1 MTSKAIVTAVA
12 SVALAGGA
20 LVVVTAPA
28 SSAAPGC
35 QYPANIV
42 TTTSLKVKPQKVQ
55 YGAGARARVVVNAT
69 GSGRTPKGQVIVT
82 VAGRSSVKGLS
93 GGAATVSLP
102 RKLAA
107 GNSYGVRAKYD
118 PKRCSR
124 FQKSTSSKKSFKVVR
139 AHSKA
144 KVNVDDVKR
153 GNRPKASVRV
163 KTATGVT
170 AKGKARV
177 RISHGGTSFAKT
189 VRLRGGSA
197 STKFKAL
204 NKVGKW
210 KVRVSYKG
218 TGNIRPDSGSDTFR
232 VKRRR

>member
-1 MTSKAIVTAVA
+1 MTSRAIVTAVA

-20 LVVVTAPA
+20 LVVATAPA

-55 YGAGARARVVVNAT
+55 YGANARARVVVRAT
-69 GSGRTPKGQVIVT
+69 GSQRTPKGQVIVT
-82 VAGRSSVKGLS
+82 VAGRSRVSGLS

-102 RKLAA
+102 RKLSA
-107 GNSYGVRAKYD
+107 GDSYGVRAKYD

-124 FQKSTSSKKSFKVVR
+124 FQKSTSPKRSFKVVK
-139 AHSKA
+139 AHSRA
-144 KVNVDDVKR
+144 KVNVDSIKR
-153 GNRPKASVRV
+153 GHRPKASVRV
-163 KTATGVT
+163 RTATGVT
-170 AKGKARV
+170 ANGKARV
-177 RISHGGTSFAKT
+177 RISRHGTSFAKT
-189 VRLRGGSA
+189 VRLHGGAA

-210 KVRVSYKG
+210 KVRVTYKG

>member
-42 TTTSLKVKPQKVQ
+42 TTTSL
-55 YGAGARARVVVNAT
+55 RVVPSTVQFGNRANAKVRVNAT
-69 GSGRTPKGQVIVT
+69 GTSRNPTGRAIVT
-82 VAGRSSVKGLS
+82 VAGQSVSKSLS
-93 GGAATVSLP
+93 GGSASIRLP
-102 RKLAA
+102 KLSR
-107 GNSYGVRAKYD
+107 GNYTVRAKYD
-118 PKRCSR
+118 PNRCSH
-124 FQKSTSSKKSFKVVR
+124 FQKSSSGPDSLRVGKAHSR
-139 AHSKA
+139 AH
-144 KVNVDDVKR
+144 VNVANINR
-153 GNRPKASVRV
+153 GQRPKARV
-163 KTATGVT
+163 HVGTSTGVT

-177 RISHGGTSFAKT
+177 RISRHGTSFAKT
-189 VRLRGGSA
+189 VRLHGGSA